1 MRALTA
7 TVLAASLLATSAWAE
22 KRTFMV
28 ASNPEGYG
36 IDRCLAT
43 GAPCG
48 TAVAAYCQARD
59 FDQVLSFRRL
69 DGRNASVPPSQACR
83 TGACGDAIAIE
94 CSRSR

>member
-7 TVLAASLLATSAWAE
+7 TILAASLLAPTAQAE
-22 KRTFMV
+22 RRTFMV

-36 IDRCLAT
+36 IDHCLAT

-48 TAVAAYCQARD
+48 TAVAAAYCQARD
-59 FDQVLSFRRL
+59 FDQVLSFRLL
-69 DGRNASVPPSQACR
+69 DRQGASVPPPRTCP

-94 CSRSR
+94 CLR